1 MHLPDWAAD
10 GAAGIVAAIHFAIS
24 FAEIFLW
31 RRVYPRLK
39 QFDFSPKE
47 GEKVRPIVQN
57 VGLYNAFLGAAL
69 LWNVFARGGAPSFRY
84 LLLIC
89 VAVAGVFGAVTLKAP
104 KTLALQTAPALAAI
118 CLMWLAEP

>member
-1 MHLPDWAAD
+1 MRVPDWAVD
-10 GAAGIVAAIHFAIS
+10 GAAAAVAAIHFAIS
-24 FAEIFLW
+24 FAEVFLW

-57 VGLYNAFLGAAL
+57 AGLYNAFMGAAL
-69 LWNVFARGGAPSFRY
+69 LWTVFVRGGAPSFRY

-104 KTLALQTAPALAAI
+104 KTLALQTAPALTALF
-118 CLMWLAEP
+118 LMWLSEP